1 MIDLKAP
8 EDILSDRAF
17 WDEMAAELAVGLGS
31 VCRRTVTLGA
41 QAAEAAGVIVDF
53 DAIHREALIMTRGT
67 ESIYWRMMTQTTRD
81 SLREALVMWQ
91 ETGLGK
97 RGLPDLI
104 DAIQPLFSP
113 ERARRIAV
121 TETTRLFAEGNKLAA
136 QMDDAVGG
144 LQLQTAGDERVCA
157 ICGPL
162 NHQIFP
168 KDNVPEQPAH
178 VNCRCRIIPTSWRYI
193 SEHETLWQGG
203 GIPEGAYV

>member
-1 MIDLKAP
+1 MTFVKAP
-8 EDILSDRAF
+8 EDLLTDRAF
-17 WDEMAAELAVGLGS
+17 WDEMAGELAVGLGP
-31 VCRRTVTLGA
+31 VCRRIITGGA
-41 QAAEAAGVIVDF
+41 QAAESLGAIVDF

-91 ETGLGK
+91 EAGLGK

-104 DAIQPLFSP
+104 DAIQPLFSSD
-113 ERARRIAV
+113 RARRIAV

-144 LQLQTAGDERVCA
+144 LQWQTAGDERVCA

-162 NHQIFP
+162 NNQIFP
-168 KDNVPEQPAH
+168 KDGVPECPAH
-178 VNCRCRIIPTSWRYI
+178 VMCRCRIIPTSWRYVRG
-193 SEHETLWQGG
+193 HETLWQGG
-203 GIPEGAYV
+203 GIPYV